1 MGGDLSR
8 VTLDLLAE
16 MGLGLC
22 LLLTGIPVFCL
33 PTCVPS
39 GAARLPGVGEQE
51 GDYTA
56 EQGDLLAGV
65 FREKEQAGLCFPG
78 EGPLVLAQP

>member
-8 VTLDLLAE
+8 VTLDLVAE
-16 MGLGLC
+16 MGLGPC
-22 LLLTGIPVFCL
+22 LLLTGIPAFCL
-33 PTCVPS
+33 PTRVPS
-39 GAARLPGVGEQE
+39 GAALLPGVGEQE
-51 GDYTA
+51 GEDTA

-65 FREKEQAGLCFPG
+65 FREKEQAGLCFSG